1 LGASYAA
8 SGRAATLPLVSR
20 AARRDRASELH
31 GSEDAWLPSL
41 SRMVRFF
48 HAYFAAL
55 PPLRFDFNVMHR
67 KKVVIYTDASF
78 SHRAGGLG
86 VVVYDSQ
93 SGAAWWCSLRV
104 PSWLC
109 ACLEDRKTQIH
120 HFEMLAILC
129 AVVTFGDLLR
139 DRRVLFFCDSTT
151 AMSAAV
157 HGTGRSADMC
167 AMANALHLEF
177 ARLQCRPWFEWVP
190 SKANPADIPSRQEG
204 HHPLYDDIEARP
216 WVGGLRVPNR
226 EMLRSDTLDWA
237 FPFRQ

>member
-1 LGASYAA
+1 
-8 SGRAATLPLVSR
+8 
-20 AARRDRASELH
+20 
-31 GSEDAWLPSL
+31 
-41 SRMVRFF
+41 
-48 HAYFAAL
+48 
-55 PPLRFDFNVMHR
+55 
-67 KKVVIYTDASF
+67 
-78 SHRAGGLG
+78 
-86 VVVYDSQ
+86 
-93 SGAAWWCSLRV
+93 
-104 PSWLC
+104 
-109 ACLEDRKTQIH
+109 
-120 HFEMLAILC
+120 MLAILC

-216 WVGGLRVPNR
+216 WVGVFESPTGRCFGATR
-226 EMLRSDTLDWA
+226 
-237 FPFRQ
+237 

>member
-1 LGASYAA
+1 
-8 SGRAATLPLVSR
+8 
-20 AARRDRASELH
+20 
-31 GSEDAWLPSL
+31 
-41 SRMVRFF
+41 
-48 HAYFAAL
+48 
-55 PPLRFDFNVMHR
+55 MHR

-78 SHRAGGLG
+78 SHGEGGLG

-104 PSWLC
+104 PTWLC

-120 HFEMLAILC
+120 HFEMLAILD
-129 AVVTFGDLLR
+129 AVVTFGSLLR
-139 DRRVLFFCDSTT
+139 DRRALFFCDSTT
-151 AMSAAV
+151 AMLSAV

-167 AMANALHLEF
+167 AVANALHLEF

-190 SKANPADIPSRQEG
+190 SKANPNDIPSRQEG

-226 EMLRSDTLDWA
+226 EMLRSVTLDWA